1 MAPDGTFWGR
11 GADVESEKTFTVFVV
26 DDDASVRK
34 AVKRLL
40 TVHGYEVQTFESAE
54 DFIGSGRVGT
64 DGCLV
69 LDMRLPGMSGS
80 ELYETLLAWDSPYPV
95 VFMTAHDNEE
105 WRSWVAKGQGVAYL
119 RKPFDQ
125 QALLHAVEKAL
136 ASARNRK
143 QIPAR

>member
-1 MAPDGTFWGR
+1 MAPDGNVWGR

-34 AVKRLL
+34 AMKRLL
-40 TVHGYEVQTFESAE
+40 TVHGYAVQTFASAE
-54 DFIGSGRVGT
+54 EFMRSGRVGT

-69 LDMRLPGMSGS
+69 LDMRLPGMSGA
-80 ELYETLLAWDSPYPV
+80 ELYETLLAWDNPYPV

-105 WRSWVAKGQGVAYL
+105 WRSWVAKGRGVAYL

-125 QALLHAVEKAL
+125 QALLNAVEKAL
-136 ASARNRK
+136 GSARRGK
-143 QIPAR
+143 EIPAR

>member
-1 MAPDGTFWGR
+1 
-11 GADVESEKTFTVFVV
+11 VESEKTFTVFVV

-54 DFIGSGRVGT
+54 EFMGSGHVGT

-69 LDMRLPGMSGS
+69 LDMRLPGISGS
-80 ELYETLLAWDSPYPV
+80 ELYETLLAWTNPYPV
-95 VFMTAHDNEE
+95 IFMTAHDNEE
-105 WRSWVAKGQGVAYL
+105 WHSWVAKGRGVAYL

-136 ASARNRK
+136 TCARHGK
-143 QIPAR
+143 EIPARQPQKRL